1 MSGSGTFVYLL
12 EEEAVAAMLSG
23 WPADMQV
30 AVCLTPGGGCDLA
43 VHHRS
48 ELSRVLDR
56 IATLHGLDAQ
66 DLYVAPRVEG
76 YPTRKVLFSE
86 EQQLLSFVADSPNL
100 VELASD
106 YAINYRFARD
116 EGLDPDMLARAAVG
130 RRPAVRKAKPPRTAP
145 AGVGTGASPMSP
157 RSAAFIT
164 HLSLPSGYAAPT
176 PAQPQECIF
185 VDGRLQRVDDK
196 VRLTIA
202 PDKAKGT
209 EPAIAVQRIGCRD
222 DFARFVLPRSLLAGW
237 SPDKAALF
245 ELPVNLFPQAVID
258 RYMRAPHDCQVTVTV
273 RGIFVSFGAPV
284 AATPKESRPAAPVT
298 PVVAAR
304 PRRRLF
310 KSVHVAVVVLVAM
323 MVATGHFATALDR
336 DPLRTASAYDA
347 GYGADAALDLM
358 STMVRAGTRE

>member
-1 MSGSGTFVYLL
+1 MSSSGTFVYLL

-48 ELSRVLDR
+48 ELLRVLGR
-56 IATLHGLDAQ
+56 IATLHGLHPQ
-66 DLYVAPRVEG
+66 DLHVAPRVEG

-100 VELASD
+100 AELASD

-116 EGLDPDMLARAAVG
+116 EGLDPDMLARATVG
-130 RRPAVRKAKPPRTAP
+130 KRRVARKTKAARTSPSETA
-145 AGVGTGASPMSP
+145 TSPMSP
-157 RSAAFIT
+157 RSTAFIT

-176 PAQPQECIF
+176 PAQRQECIF
-185 VDGRLQRVDDK
+185 VDGRLKRVGDK
-196 VRLTIA
+196 VRLVIA

-209 EPAIAVQRIGCRD
+209 EPAITVTRIGCRD
-222 DFARFVLPRSLLAGW
+222 DFARFVLPRSLLAAW
-237 SPDKAALF
+237 SPDKAAVF
-245 ELPVNLFPQAVID
+245 EMAVDLFPQAVID
-258 RYMRAPHDCQVTVTV
+258 RYMREPHHCQVTVTV
-273 RGIFVSFGAPV
+273 RGVFVSFAAPV
-284 AATPKESRPAAPVT
+284 AAKLDAPRPVAPVA
-298 PVVAAR
+298 PVAPAR

-336 DPLRTASAYDA
+336 DPLRTASTYDS
-347 GYGADAALDLM
+347 GFGADAALDLM
-358 STMVRAGTRE
+358 STMARADATK

>member
-12 EEEAVAAMLSG
+12 EEEAVAAMLLG

-56 IATLHGLDAQ
+56 IATLHGLHPE
-66 DLYVAPRVEG
+66 DLFVAPRVEG

-100 VELASD
+100 AELASD

-116 EGLDPDMLARAAVG
+116 EGLDQDVLARAAVG
-130 RRPAVRKAKPPRTAP
+130 ERPVARKARAPRTAP
-145 AGVGTGASPMSP
+145 SAAASHPMSP
-157 RSAAFIT
+157 RSTAFIT

-176 PAQPQECIF
+176 PAQRQECIF
-185 VDGRLQRVDDK
+185 VDGRLKRAGDK
-196 VRLTIA
+196 VRLVIA

-209 EPAIAVQRIGCRD
+209 EPAIAVTRIGCRD
-222 DFARFVLPRSLLAGW
+222 DFARFVLPRSLLEGW
-237 SPDKAALF
+237 SPDKAAVF
-245 ELPVNLFPQAVID
+245 EMAVDLFPQAVID
-258 RYMRAPHDCQVTVTV
+258 RYMREPHHCQVTVTV
-273 RGIFVSFGAPV
+273 RGVFVSFGAPV
-284 AATPKESRPAAPVT
+284 AARPAEPRPAA

-304 PRRRLF
+304 PKRRLL
-310 KSVHVAVVVLVAM
+310 KSVHVAVAALVAM

-336 DPLRTASAYDA
+336 APLRTASAYDS

-358 STMVRAGTRE
+358 STMASADAMK